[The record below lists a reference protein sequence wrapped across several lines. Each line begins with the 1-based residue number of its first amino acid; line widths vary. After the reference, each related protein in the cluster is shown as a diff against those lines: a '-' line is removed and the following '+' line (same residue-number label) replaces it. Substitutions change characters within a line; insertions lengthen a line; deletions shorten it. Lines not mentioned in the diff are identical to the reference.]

1 MNYKQLSGNLLL
13 INKQIKQYSL
23 NKNNY
28 KIEKKISI
36 EELSNKLS
44 ENEKKIEYLL
54 LEIENEEERISKIKL
69 RKEKKLNT
77 LIKNI
82 SLLQEQL
89 KILMGKNNEINQQQ
103 INQISNEI
111 EEYKKKNLN
120 LNSKLKLLK
129 KREKIIKLRHLEK
142 EERNNMLEEEFL
154 YCKKILITL
163 TSKIE
168 SHTEFIKNICQT
180 RNSLTSSLEKLNE
193 IEPQFNE
200 NNNEINILDEE
211 KLGENLYN
219 YYNDYYFFQ
228 LIKIHLLI
236 I

>member
-28 KIEKKISI
+28 EIEKKISI

-111 EEYKKKNLN
+111 
-120 LNSKLKLLK
+120 
-129 KREKIIKLRHLEK
+129 
-142 EERNNMLEEEFL
+142 
-154 YCKKILITL
+154 
-163 TSKIE
+163 
-168 SHTEFIKNICQT
+168 
-180 RNSLTSSLEKLNE
+180 
-193 IEPQFNE
+193 
-200 NNNEINILDEE
+200 
-211 KLGENLYN
+211 
-219 YYNDYYFFQ
+219 
-228 LIKIHLLI
+228 
-236 I
+236 